1 MSILTDNESMAE
13 KLSNAQ
19 SRLALAT
26 QVEETTIK
34 YLKLLTGKQPEP
46 EDILP

>member
-34 YLKLLTGKQPEP
+34 YL
-46 EDILP
+46 